1 MTPMKWLER
10 LVRGAWFYWISKWG
24 VNLFGRIFYGLRVE
38 GAEKVPREGG
48 LVIASNHFSAWDPP
62 LLGTSIPREVH
73 FMAKKELFERH
84 WSRLLMVGLR
94 AFPVDR
100 KGSDIGA
107 VKGAIQRLK
116 KGLVVAI
123 FVQGTR
129 NKGDVDPLDGA
140 SFLALRVGV
149 PLQPTAI
156 WRQGRSFR
164 VRFGDPIE
172 SVGRDREAMRK
183 MTQELTAQL
192 GALLPPES
200 GLRSTVPESGGNPIS
215 LQTSE
220 EEEAG

>member
-24 VNLFGRIFYGLRVE
+24 VNLFGRIFHGLRVE
-38 GAEKVPREGG
+38 GAAKVPREGG

-62 LLGTSIPREVH
+62 LLGASIPREVH

-107 VKGAIQRLK
+107 VKDAMRRLK

-183 MTQELTAQL
+183 VTQELTARL
-192 GALLPPES
+192 DALLPPES
-200 GLRSTVPESGGNPIS
+200 GL
-215 LQTSE
+215 
-220 EEEAG
+220 

>member
-24 VNLFGRIFYGLRVE
+24 VNLFGRIFYGLHVE

-84 WSRLLMVGLR
+84 WLRLLMVGLR

-100 KGSDIGA
+100 KGNDIGA
-107 VKGAIQRLK
+107 VKGAMRRLK

-164 VRFGDPIE
+164 VRFGDPIK

-183 MTQELTAQL
+183 VTQELTAQL
-192 GALLPPES
+192 DALLPPES
-200 GLRSTVPESGGNPIS
+200 SLQSTVPENGVDPIS
-215 LQTSE
+215 LQTRE
-220 EEEAG
+220 E